1 MFLKQGVGGR
11 AGAVK
16 KAACIGRDRNKA
28 GGGFCRQGK
37 KVSAETLCVVNPEE
51 GKTYGRKNMNVGVG
65 SPKWAALVG
74 VNTVNGVT
82 VSLVMTN
89 H

>member
-1 MFLKQGVGGR
+1 
-11 AGAVK
+11 
-16 KAACIGRDRNKA
+16 
-28 GGGFCRQGK
+28 
-37 KVSAETLCVVNPEE
+37 
-51 GKTYGRKNMNVGVG
+51 MNVGVG